1 MKLLLVHADYLN
13 YQIREKA
20 KFAEEV
26 PSAKRVGG
34 MRNPLIAFACAE
46 TVDEKSGD
54 VIEKTAD
61 EIRGV
66 ATKVKA
72 QNIVLFPFAHL
83 SDDLASPEIA
93 IQILKCVKCKLTDD
107 GYQVLRVPFGW
118 YKIFEYKCKGHPLA
132 VQSRSIPRNKSPA
145 SSTLK
150 LGCE

>member
-13 YQIREKA
+13 YQVTEKA
-20 KFAEEV
+20 KLAEEV
-26 PSAKRVGG
+26 PPAKRAGG

-46 TVDEKSGD
+46 KMDEKSGD

-61 EIRGV
+61 EIKSV
-66 ATKVKA
+66 ATKLKA
-72 QNIVLFPFAHL
+72 ENIALFPFAHL

-93 IQILKCVKCKLTDD
+93 IQILKCVKCKLVDD
-107 GYQVLRVPFGW
+107 GYRVLRVPFGW
-118 YKIFEYKCKGHPLA
+118 YKSFEYKCKGHPLS
-132 VQSRSIPRNKSPA
+132 VQSRSIPRNKSPP